1 MKIFSVFNC
10 GRLKRK
16 PQSAAHLHPLKA
28 EGGSGPRQSEGG
40 GQATSVSS
48 AGWRAVTRGRRVR
61 VTAAGEGRLGRGHLQ
76 GGLGALV
83 WEPEAPRPRG
93 RGSPRRECRAGA
105 GGPRPLTQ
113 SQWPPQRSP
122 PRNPAPAA
130 APLSRTGSPRP
141 PALSGGTRS
150 SGPVTGGQGSETPS
164 RLRRGTAP
172 RRWGAGLRGD
182 PPTPGRSGGQEAVGE
197 VGGHWRGVRGSRRD
211 TCERAAR
218 RDGADG
224 RGPLKTATDPPRW
237 RQTQGGAR
245 GRAGAL
251 ARGIPLAPAGRRA
264 RPPRAPRGAPQG
276 PGRGGPAGGGRSRPC
291 RALSCGQCLSQHDRP

>member
-16 PQSAAHLHPLKA
+16 PQSAAHLRPLKA

-93 RGSPRRECRAGA
+93 RGSPRREGRTGA

-130 APLSRTGSPRP
+130 APLSHTGSPPP

-150 SGPVTGGQGSETPS
+150 SGRVTGG
-164 RLRRGTAP
+164 RALRRPRICDGERHRGVGEPDSGGTHRRQGEAEVRRRWARSEGTGGGCGGHAGTHVRGPRDGTA
-172 RRWGAGLRGD
+172 R
-182 PPTPGRSGGQEAVGE
+182 T
-197 VGGHWRGVRGSRRD
+197 
-211 TCERAAR
+211 AA
-218 RDGADG
+218 
-224 RGPLKTATDPPRW
+224 
-237 RQTQGGAR
+237 
-245 GRAGAL
+245 
-251 ARGIPLAPAGRRA
+251 AP
-264 RPPRAPRGAPQG
+264 
-276 PGRGGPAGGGRSRPC
+276 
-291 RALSCGQCLSQHDRP
+291 